1 MPGAREEKLIADK
14 YALDYPRR
22 PLATRIWKSRWNW
35 LALFLSAVVALL
47 LFALWGDSAFWSG
60 PVSDVH
66 GSFAMDCSK
75 CHTDAW
81 QPALR
86 LASVDSSRHSVPNSA
101 CQECHQAGDHHP
113 RVGEQELACAACHQE
128 HRAERKLTEMAD
140 NQCVRCHGDL
150 TKGGAEELS
159 FAAEIRHFA
168 EGEFGHPEFA
178 ILSTGGPLPG
188 VKHGVWQVAQP
199 ATDGKNQ
206 KWLDRGGLLFN
217 HQVHLATEGVLDS
230 QRETVHL
237 ACSACH
243 MSEADGATMGPLNY
257 ELHCAECHPLRLGGA
272 LAELGQLPHET
283 PELVRGTL
291 RERIARLPLEPQAEE
306 DLPPSRDGRPLVR
319 LLPKPAQLSAAQQR
333 PAAQMLDQADHA
345 VFGLEAKGLC
355 RKCHHV
361 EIRDGAWHVPHV
373 NPALPVA
380 DGPSAEANSPW
391 MAPGRWLVHGRF
403 HHEKHRAVA
412 CAECHEAAPSSK
424 TSDVL
429 LPTIVTCRRCHGTS
443 VATIGSSVTADCV
456 LCHDYHAPI
465 HPATDGVDLEQLL
478 VPW

>member
-1 MPGAREEKLIADK
+1 MPGARDEKLIADK

-66 GSFAMDCSK
+66 ASFAMDCSK

-81 QPALR
+81 QPVLR
-86 LASVDSSRHSVPNSA
+86 LTSVDSSRHSVPNSA

-128 HRAERKLTEMAD
+128 HRAERKLTEIAD

-150 TKGGAEELS
+150 IKSSAEELS
-159 FAAEIRHFA
+159 FAAEIRHFG

-178 ILSTGGPLPG
+178 ILRTGGPLPG

-199 ATDGKNQ
+199 TTDGENQ

-217 HQVHLATEGVLDS
+217 HQVHLAAEGVLNS

-237 ACSACH
+237 ACSTCH
-243 MSEADGATMGPLNY
+243 VSEADGAYMGPINY

-291 RERIARLPLEPQAEE
+291 RERFARLSLEPQAEA
-306 DLPPSRDGRPLVR
+306 DLSPSRDGRPLVR
-319 LLPKPAQLSAAQQR
+319 LLPKPVQLPAAQQR
-333 PAAQMLDQADHA
+333 PADAMLAQADHA

-361 EIRDGAWHVPHV
+361 LVRDGAWHVPHV
-373 NPALPVA
+373 NPLIQAA
-380 DGPSAEANSPW
+380 GAPSAEADSPR
-391 MAPGRWLVHGRF
+391 MAPDRWLVHGRF
-403 HHEKHRAVA
+403 HHEKHRTLA
-412 CAECHEAAPSSK
+412 CAECHEAATSSK

-429 LPTIVTCRRCHGTS
+429 LPTIATCRKCHGTS
-443 VATIGSSVTADCV
+443 AARMGSSVTADCV

-465 HPATDGVDLEQLL
+465 HPATEGVDLEQLF
-478 VPW
+478 VP